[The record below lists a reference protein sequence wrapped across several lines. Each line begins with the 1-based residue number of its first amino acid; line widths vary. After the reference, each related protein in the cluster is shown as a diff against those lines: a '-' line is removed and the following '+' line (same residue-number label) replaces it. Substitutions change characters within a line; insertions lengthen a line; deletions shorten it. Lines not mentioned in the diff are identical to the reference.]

1 MLCHEAYT
9 KTSKKVHGVWFRD
22 GAYGARTLCGVRVTE
37 HRRKNFSKAT
47 NRCGSCRKVHRLYL

>member
-9 KTSKKVHGVWFRD
+9 KASKKVHGVWFRD
-22 GAYGARTLCGVRVTE
+22 GAYGLRTLCGVRVTE

-47 NRCGSCRKVHRLYL
+47 NRCGGCRKVHNLYS